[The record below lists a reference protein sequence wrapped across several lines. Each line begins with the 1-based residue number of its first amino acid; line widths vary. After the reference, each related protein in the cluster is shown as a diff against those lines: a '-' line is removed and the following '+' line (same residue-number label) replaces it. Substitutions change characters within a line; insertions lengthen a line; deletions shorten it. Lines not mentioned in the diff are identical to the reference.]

1 MPTRTT
7 QNVSLTP
14 HFQQIVDDQLAS
26 GRYATASEVIREG
39 LRLVEER
46 GRRLALEELR
56 AKIDL
61 GWQQSER
68 SEGRDGEAV
77 FAEMRGKLKAKLGTA
92 SGTGPSDNVPTVGK
106 KGTKGGKP
114 RAGR

>member
-1 MPTRTT
+1 M
-7 QNVSLTP
+7 SLTP
-14 HFQQIVDDQLAS
+14 HLQQIIGVQLAS

-46 GRRLALEELR
+46 DRRLALDELR

-68 SEGRDGEAV
+68 GERGDGEAV
-77 FAEMRGKLKAKLGTA
+77 FADMRAKLKAKLATA
-92 SGTGPSDNVPTVGK
+92 DEADVGGK
-106 KGTKGGKP
+106 SPVASRKAAKGGKP